1 MLTAY
6 GNQHVGATQGQSSK
20 VWLDLGSKEITFGHF
35 RVLSHGELCK
45 NRRKNHPARCD
56 AGHAWHAIDDAEHH
70 AWYAPNGV
78 HDGHGADAR
87 PRIGGLVTRV

>member
-1 MLTAY
+1 M
-6 GNQHVGATQGQSSK
+6 GI
-20 VWLDLGSKEITFGHF
+20 LGFCPMVSYARIA
-35 RVLSHGELCK
+35 V
-45 NRRKNHPARCD
+45 KNHPARCD

-70 AWYAPNGV
+70 AGYAPNGV

>member
-1 MLTAY
+1 MLIAY
-6 GNQHVGATQGQSSK
+6 GNQHVGATQQS
-20 VWLDLGSKEITFGHF
+20 
-35 RVLSHGELCK
+35 
-45 NRRKNHPARCD
+45 RCD

-87 PRIGGLVTRV
+87 PRIGGLN